1 MSATKAEQV
10 NGEPQAQAGERKG
23 TGSAAGRRSQMEGYL
38 KCQGSKEK
46 MDIAHRIYM
55 CVYIYIYLRAG
66 TKGKG
71 HGKIMLERKSW
82 KLFIRYRQMPCMEVP
97 RPKSFAFMASCRDQT
112 DKKWPFKNEWCYQD
126 LTSDPSIAN
135 GGGHAGPSPLLPP
148 PLSLTHQN

>member
-55 CVYIYIYLRAG
+55 CVYIYISEGRH
-66 TKGKG
+66 KGK
-71 HGKIMLERKSW
+71 RSW
-82 KLFIRYRQMPCMEVP
+82 K
-97 RPKSFAFMASCRDQT
+97 
-112 DKKWPFKNEWCYQD
+112 N
-126 LTSDPSIAN
+126 
-135 GGGHAGPSPLLPP
+135 HARAKELEIVYKV
-148 PLSLTHQN
+148 